1 MDRDGPFRV
10 LTDVQEPSHDVVAG
24 GAAVYEEQ
32 VVVLKASVCEALRLV
47 NLFVQS
53 HDCRHVVLFE
63 IRKVGFGGM
72 ERVTYRQ
79 TGAVSR
85 VSQTI
90 SNKQYSVR
98 ISLLSGGKIVSG
110 ECESPQ
116 GSRLSKAAAD
126 LTINTRGNNNEK
138 KKKTLLCV
146 GKSSLKVKVATSV
159 IQILERNLEPQTK
172 AVLKYSDVRSSA
184 GVAWGDISP

>member
-10 LTDVQEPSHDVVAG
+10 LADVQEPSHDVVAG
-24 GAAVYEEQ
+24 GAAVDEEQ

-53 HDCRHVVLFE
+53 HDGRHVVLFE

-79 TGAVSR
+79 TGEVSR
-85 VSQTI
+85 EPQSI
-90 SNKQYSVR
+90 SNKQYGVR
-98 ISLLSGGKIVSG
+98 ISLFSGGKTVSG

-116 GSRLSKAAAD
+116 WSRPGKAAPD
-126 LTINTRGNNNEK
+126 LTINTRGNNNANK
-138 KKKTLLCV
+138 QNLLCI
-146 GKSSLKVKVATSV
+146 GKEFIKGENS
-159 IQILERNLEPQTK
+159 NLCYQNPGAQPWSPKK
-172 AVLKYSDVRSSA
+172 AVQMCRAVL
-184 GVAWGDISP
+184 G

>member
-1 MDRDGPFRV
+1 MLHDVTGYQRPGSSQTSFAMDRDGPFRV

-72 ERVTYRQ
+72 ERVTIFNFAFRMW
-79 TGAVSR
+79 S
-85 VSQTI
+85 
-90 SNKQYSVR
+90 
-98 ISLLSGGKIVSG
+98 
-110 ECESPQ
+110 
-116 GSRLSKAAAD
+116 
-126 LTINTRGNNNEK
+126 
-138 KKKTLLCV
+138 
-146 GKSSLKVKVATSV
+146 
-159 IQILERNLEPQTK
+159 TK
-172 AVLKYSDVRSSA
+172 R
-184 GVAWGDISP
+184 